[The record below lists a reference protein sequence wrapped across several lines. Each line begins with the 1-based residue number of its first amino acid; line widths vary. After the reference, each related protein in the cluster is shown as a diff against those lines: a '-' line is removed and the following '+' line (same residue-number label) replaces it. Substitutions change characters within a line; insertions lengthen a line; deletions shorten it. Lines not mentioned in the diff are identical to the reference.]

1 VLAGSQST
9 IIVTVVDSKALP
21 ERSTQRLVLRVPVQ
35 GDLTR
40 LFDLYADPQVWNPDP
55 LSRHEDPAQTERMFG
70 SWRAAWNRDGLG
82 MWTAWD
88 GEEFVGI
95 GGCFVRYG
103 VAWNLGFRLR
113 PPCWGR
119 GYAQE
124 ISAAAIL
131 AARQRRAE
139 LPITAYLLE
148 GNDRSSRAIERT
160 GLSRV
165 WRGPDA
171 GNPDATAIR
180 LLYSDQPLP
189 PAVLRTLTEH

>member
-1 VLAGSQST
+1 MISVGDPEALRAGP
-9 IIVTVVDSKALP
+9 A
-21 ERSTQRLVLRVPVQ
+21 ERLVLRVPEQ
-35 GDLTR
+35 ADLER
-40 LFDLYADPQVWNPDP
+40 LFGLYSDPHVWGPDP
-55 LSRHEDPAQTERMFG
+55 LTRHEDPMQTKRMIG
-70 SWRAAWNRDGLG
+70 NWRTAWDRDGLG

-88 GEEFVGI
+88 GDEFVGI
-95 GGCFVRYG
+95 GGCFIRYG

-124 ISAAAIL
+124 ISTAAIV
-131 AARQRRAE
+131 AARQRRVE

-148 GNDRSSRAIERT
+148 GNDRSRRAVERT
-160 GLSRV
+160 GLSRI

-189 PAVLRTLTEH
+189 PTVLRALTEH